1 MINISVIVTTYN
13 RPKLLKETLD
23 SILNQTYVDFE
34 LIVIDNYSNYDFFKL
49 IDSLSDSRIKA
60 FQNNNNGIIST
71 NRNFGIKKAKGEY
84 IAFCDDDDIWLPKKL
99 ELQIDIILKNKS
111 DFISS
116 NVLLFNSHTENIIS
130 KTNFILP
137 LNFNA
142 FLKLNH
148 VNNSTV
154 IAKKTTLLNF
164 DESKDLVTLED
175 YYLWLKLYKNSYKF
189 DFINEPLVYYRL
201 SDNSASLKNYSKK
214 HISLIILFYKI
225 FISTNNISTRFIL
238 IKMISIN
245 FFKYIIK
252 KYVIFKKSIK

>member
-1 MINISVIVTTYN
+1 MIKISVIVTTYN

-34 LIVIDNYSNYDFFKL
+34 LIVVDNNSNYDFFKL
-49 IDSLSDSRIKA
+49 IESFKDSRIKA
-60 FQNNNNGIIST
+60 YQNDNNGIIAT

-84 IAFCDDDDIWLPKKL
+84 IAFCDDDDIWLHNKL
-99 ELQIDIILKNKS
+99 ELQIDRILKNKS

-142 FLKLNH
+142 FIKLNH
-148 VNNSTV
+148 VNTSTV
-154 IAKKTTLLNF
+154 ITKKTTLLNF
-164 DESKDLVTLED
+164 DESKDLVTIED
-175 YYLWLKLYKNSYKF
+175 YSLWLKLYKNSYKF

-201 SDNSASLKNYSKK
+201 SDNNASLKNYSIK
-214 HISLIILFYKI
+214 HIRLMFLFNKI

-238 IKMISIN
+238 IKIIIIN

-252 KYVIFKKSIK
+252 KYSIFRKI